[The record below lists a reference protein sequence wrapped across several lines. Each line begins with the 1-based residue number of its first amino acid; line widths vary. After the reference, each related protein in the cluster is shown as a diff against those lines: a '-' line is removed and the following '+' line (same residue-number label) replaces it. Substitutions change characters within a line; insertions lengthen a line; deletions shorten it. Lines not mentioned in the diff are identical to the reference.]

1 MNLDDRGICL
11 ALKQF
16 ESEMGLIMMN
26 LKSIWLVILFF
37 PAVIALS
44 SHSALAADDT
54 VAAISSMDGT
64 VHLNRSS
71 GENRIAIGFRLM
83 PGDILETGTDGS
95 LGLVFDDDTR
105 LSMGPDSRLEIEAF
119 VFDPGESEF
128 SFIVRL
134 FKGTAVYVSGLI
146 AKMSTK
152 ATKFITPT
160 ASIGIRGT
168 RFAVHVEEIKS

>member
-1 MNLDDRGICL
+1 
-11 ALKQF
+11 
-16 ESEMGLIMMN
+16 MMH
-26 LKSIWLVILFF
+26 LKSTLLFFMLF
-37 PAVIALS
+37 PAVTVLS
-44 SHSALAADDT
+44 SHSSLAADNT
-54 VAAISSMDGT
+54 VAKITSMDGT
-64 VHLNRSS
+64 VHLNRASR
-71 GENRIAIGFRLM
+71 ENRIAIGFRLM
-83 PGDILETGTDGS
+83 AGDILETGADGS

-119 VFDPGESEF
+119 VFNPDESEF

-146 AKMSTK
+146 AKMSAK

>member
-1 MNLDDRGICL
+1 M
-11 ALKQF
+11 KQF

-26 LKSIWLVILFF
+26 LKLIWIVMLFF
-37 PAVIALS
+37 SAVIVTS
-44 SHSALAADDT
+44 PHSALAADNT
-54 VAAISSMDGT
+54 VAAITSIDGT

-83 PGDILETGTDGS
+83 PGDILETGSDGS

-105 LSMGPDSRLEIEAF
+105 LSMGPDSRLEIENF
-119 VFDPGESEF
+119 IFEPGKSEF